1 MKSSNQ
7 ETITGTHHHSM
18 PEGTSQQGT
27 PWLDGQKVA
36 SLTARLVLIFVVL
49 YISELG
55 IFSLSIDEEFA
66 AFRDAASP
74 AWVTQGRWTI
84 YLLQILLM
92 PQTTIP
98 YLPMLIFGI
107 GGKLSSSR

>member
-1 MKSSNQ
+1 MKSSN
-7 ETITGTHHHSM
+7 EEAVTGMYHHSM
-18 PEGTSQQGT
+18 PEGASQQVAM
-27 PWLDGQKVA
+27 WLDGQKFG
-36 SLTARLVLIFVVL
+36 SLIAKFMLIFVVL

-84 YLLQILLM
+84 YLIQIFLM

-98 YLPMLIFGI
+98 YLPML
-107 GGKLSSSR
+107 